1 MKKFDFSKGFGNI
14 DPKYIS
20 EAEGEWKEKKNVWIA
35 SFWSKLAAAC
45 VILALI
51 STVLSN
57 PKVQAAIKNLALS
70 IGETLGFQK
79 EIEPYT
85 EALNISQTDHGIT
98 ANIKEVVLDEGVLLF
113 RVHAEIDNSKK
124 NEQEKDTG
132 ISSFKNTGITLDM
145 GKTTVN
151 GQKLDEYM
159 NAEYSPYSVD
169 DLLDADA
176 DSDEKEYDCVQEYHF
191 HAPTDLGENPEIHLV
206 LNAFDY
212 DEWEKS
218 LAEFTFD
225 FNISREKIL
234 KQTTDKELE
243 NISVETEEGTV
254 TLKDIFL
261 NRLQSSISADVP
273 EKLFQK
279 YEVEL
284 RGTDSKGNKVRYE
297 LRDDAET
304 EVISRNWKFKTD
316 FWRTYGSAGDDERPE
331 IPDPDSEYL
340 ELQLYTREPYMAAA
354 DTVWGDDDFVEIGE
368 TTEEVEE
375 VPEDTLEGENPSDAE
390 EPIETQ
396 IIGGAV
402 APTEVRLQDD
412 TDQKENTDAANKTD
426 EDYGTEESA
435 YYDGATG
442 EITAESDWT
451 PVGEKIRIQ
460 IK

>member
-20 EAEGEWKEKKNVWIA
+20 EAEGEWKGKKRVWVP

-45 VILALI
+45 VILVLI
-51 STVLSN
+51 SIVLSN

-79 EIEPYT
+79 EIESYT
-85 EALNISQTDHGIT
+85 EVLNMSQTDHGIT
-98 ANIKEVVLDEGVLLF
+98 ANLKEVVLDEGVLLF
-113 RVHAEIDNSKK
+113 RVHAEIDASKE
-124 NEQEKDTG
+124 NQQEKSVD

-145 GKTTVN
+145 DKTTIN

-176 DSDEKEYDCVQEYHF
+176 DRDEEEYDRVQEYRF
-191 HAPTDLGENPEIHLV
+191 HAPTDLGENPEVHLV

-212 DEWEKS
+212 DDWEKS
-218 LAEFTFD
+218 LAEFVFD

-234 KQTTDKELE
+234 KQTTNKELE

-261 NRLQSSISADVP
+261 NKLQSSISADVP
-273 EKLFQK
+273 ENLFQK

-284 RGTDSKGNKVRYE
+284 RGTDSKGNRVRYD
-297 LRDDAET
+297 LKDDAET
-304 EVISRNWKFKTD
+304 GAISRVWKFKTD
-316 FWRTYGSAGDDERPE
+316 FWRTYGTAGDDERPE

-340 ELQLYTREPYMAAA
+340 ELQLYLKSDDIMEGSVTKEY
-354 DTVWGDDDFVEIGE
+354 DLDDD
-368 TTEEVEE
+368 TY
-375 VPEDTLEGENPSDAE
+375 AE
-390 EPIETQ
+390 EE
-396 IIGGAV
+396 GKVYDV
-402 APTEVRLQDD
+402 ADD
-412 TDQKENTDAANKTD
+412 SEWKA
-426 EDYGTEESA
+426 
-435 YYDGATG
+435 
-442 EITAESDWT
+442 
-451 PVGEKIRIQ
+451 VGEKIRID
-460 IK
+460 IR

>member
-20 EAEGEWKEKKNVWIA
+20 ESEGEWKGKKNVWIA

-98 ANIKEVVLDEGVLLF
+98 ANLKEVVLDEGVLLF
-113 RVHAEIDNSKK
+113 RVHAEIDNTEENEKK
-124 NEQEKDTG
+124 KTAN
-132 ISSFKNTGITLDM
+132 ISSFRNTGITLDM
-145 GKTTVN
+145 GKTTIN
-151 GQKLDEYM
+151 GQRLDEYM

-169 DLLDADA
+169 DLLDAD
-176 DSDEKEYDCVQEYHF
+176 SDEKEYDRVQEYRF
-191 HAPTDLGENPEIHLV
+191 HAPTDLEEKPEIHLV

-212 DEWEKS
+212 DDWEKS

-234 KQTTDKELE
+234 NQTTDKELE
-243 NISVETEEGTV
+243 NISVQPEEGTV

-261 NRLQSSISADVP
+261 NKLQSSISADVP

-279 YEVEL
+279 YDVEL

-304 EVISRNWKFKTD
+304 GAINRVWKFKTD
-316 FWRTYGSAGDDERPE
+316 FWRIYGSAGDDERPE
-331 IPDPDSEYL
+331 IPDPESEYL
-340 ELQLYTREPYMAAA
+340 ELQLYLKSDAIIENNVIKRYDLDDDTYAEEESKVYDAA
-354 DTVWGDDDFVEIGE
+354 DDSEWK
-368 TTEEVEE
+368 
-375 VPEDTLEGENPSDAE
+375 A
-390 EPIETQ
+390 
-396 IIGGAV
+396 
-402 APTEVRLQDD
+402 
-412 TDQKENTDAANKTD
+412 
-426 EDYGTEESA
+426 
-435 YYDGATG
+435 
-442 EITAESDWT
+442 
-451 PVGEKIRIQ
+451 VGEKIRIN
-460 IK
+460 IR

>member
-1 MKKFDFSKGFGNI
+1 MKKFDFSKEFGNI

-20 EAEGEWKEKKNVWIA
+20 EAEGEWKGKKKAWTP

-79 EIEPYT
+79 EIESYT
-85 EALNISQTDHGIT
+85 EILNMSQTDHGII

-124 NEQEKDTG
+124 NEQEKSAG
-132 ISSFKNTGITLDM
+132 ISSFKNTGITLDTD
-145 GKTTVN
+145 KTTIN
-151 GQKLDEYM
+151 GQKLDEYTSG
-159 NAEYSPYSVD
+159 EYSPYSVD

-176 DSDEKEYDCVQEYHF
+176 GRDEKEYDRVQEYRF

-212 DEWEKS
+212 DDWEKS
-218 LAEFTFD
+218 VAEFTFD
-225 FNISREKIL
+225 FNISRGKIL
-234 KQTTDKELE
+234 KQTTNKELE

-254 TLKDIFL
+254 ILKDIFL

-273 EKLFQK
+273 EKLFHK
-279 YEVEL
+279 YDVEL

-297 LRDDAET
+297 LKDDAPT
-304 EVISRNWKFKTD
+304 EAISRNWKFKTD
-316 FWRTYGSAGDDERPE
+316 FWRRYGSAGDDERPE

-340 ELQLYTREPYMAAA
+340 ELQLYLKFEDIMESSVIKAYDLDD
-354 DTVWGDDDFVEIGE
+354 DTYAEEEGKVYDAGDD
-368 TTEEVEE
+368 
-375 VPEDTLEGENPSDAE
+375 
-390 EPIETQ
+390 
-396 IIGGAV
+396 
-402 APTEVRLQDD
+402 
-412 TDQKENTDAANKTD
+412 
-426 EDYGTEESA
+426 SA
-435 YYDGATG
+435 WKA
-442 EITAESDWT
+442 
-451 PVGEKIRIQ
+451 VGEKVRIDIR
-460 IK
+460 

>member
-1 MKKFDFSKGFGNI
+1 MKRFDFSKEFGNI

-20 EAEGEWKEKKNVWIA
+20 EAEGEWKGKKRVWA
-35 SFWSKLAAAC
+35 PSFWSKLAAAC

-79 EIEPYT
+79 EIESYT
-85 EALNISQTDHGIT
+85 EVLNMSQTDQGIT
-98 ANIKEVVLDEGVLLF
+98 VNLKEVVLDEGVLLF
-113 RVHAEIDNSKK
+113 RVHAKIDNTEE
-124 NEQEKDTG
+124 NEQGKSEN

-145 GKTTVN
+145 DKTTIN
-151 GQKLDEYM
+151 GQKLDEYTSG
-159 NAEYSPYSVD
+159 EYSPYSVD

-176 DSDEKEYDCVQEYHF
+176 DRDEKEYDRVQEYRF
-191 HAPTDLGENPEIHLV
+191 HAPTDLGENPEIHFV
-206 LNAFDY
+206 LKAFDY
-212 DEWEKS
+212 DDWQMNA

-234 KQTTDKELE
+234 KQTTNKELK

-261 NRLQSSISADVP
+261 NKLQSSISADVP

-284 RGTDSKGNKVRYE
+284 RGTDSKRNKVRYE
-297 LRDDAET
+297 LKDDAET
-304 EVISRNWKFKTD
+304 EAISRVWKFKTD

-340 ELQLYTREPYMAAA
+340 ELQLYLKSDAIMESSVTKEYDLDDDTYAEEESKVYDAA
-354 DTVWGDDDFVEIGE
+354 DDSEWK
-368 TTEEVEE
+368 
-375 VPEDTLEGENPSDAE
+375 A
-390 EPIETQ
+390 
-396 IIGGAV
+396 
-402 APTEVRLQDD
+402 
-412 TDQKENTDAANKTD
+412 
-426 EDYGTEESA
+426 
-435 YYDGATG
+435 
-442 EITAESDWT
+442 
-451 PVGEKIRIQ
+451 VGEKIRID

>member
-20 EAEGEWKEKKNVWIA
+20 ESEGEWKGKKNVWIA

-113 RVHAEIDNSKK
+113 RVHAEIDNTEENEKK
-124 NEQEKDTG
+124 KTAN
-132 ISSFKNTGITLDM
+132 ISSFRNTGITLDM
-145 GKTTVN
+145 GKTTIN

-176 DSDEKEYDCVQEYHF
+176 DSDEKEYDRVQEYRF

-212 DEWEKS
+212 DDWEKS
-218 LAEFTFD
+218 VAEFTFD

-234 KQTTDKELE
+234 KQTTNKELE
-243 NISVETEEGTV
+243 NISVQTEEGTV

-261 NRLQSSISADVP
+261 NKLQSSISADVP

-297 LRDDAET
+297 LKDDAET
-304 EVISRNWKFKTD
+304 EAISRNWKFKTD

-331 IPDPDSEYL
+331 LPDPDSKYL
-340 ELQLYTREPYMAAA
+340 ELQLYLKSDDIMESNITETY
-354 DTVWGDDDFVEIGE
+354 DLDDD
-368 TTEEVEE
+368 TY
-375 VPEDTLEGENPSDAE
+375 AE
-390 EPIETQ
+390 EE
-396 IIGGAV
+396 GKVYDV
-402 APTEVRLQDD
+402 ADD
-412 TDQKENTDAANKTD
+412 SEWKA
-426 EDYGTEESA
+426 
-435 YYDGATG
+435 
-442 EITAESDWT
+442 
-451 PVGEKIRIQ
+451 VGEKIRIN
-460 IK
+460 IR

>member
-1 MKKFDFSKGFGNI
+1 MKKFDFSKEFGNI

-20 EAEGEWKEKKNVWIA
+20 EAEGEWKGKKRVWTP

-57 PKVQAAIKNLALS
+57 PKVQAAIKNFALS

-79 EIEPYT
+79 EIESYT
-85 EALNISQTDHGIT
+85 EILNMSQIDQGIT
-98 ANIKEVVLDEGVLLF
+98 VNIKEVVLDEGVLLF

-124 NEQEKDTG
+124 NEQEKAES

-145 GKTTVN
+145 DKTTVN

-169 DLLDADA
+169 DLLDAD
-176 DSDEKEYDCVQEYHF
+176 SDEKEYDRVQEYRF

-206 LNAFDY
+206 FNAFDY

-218 LAEFTFD
+218 VAEFTFD
-225 FNISREKIL
+225 FSISREKIL

-254 TLKDIFL
+254 ILKDIFL
-261 NRLQSSISADVP
+261 NKLQSSISADVP

-340 ELQLYTREPYMAAA
+340 ELQLYLKSEDIMESSVTKEYDLDDNTYAEEEGKVYDAA
-354 DTVWGDDDFVEIGE
+354 DD
-368 TTEEVEE
+368 
-375 VPEDTLEGENPSDAE
+375 
-390 EPIETQ
+390 
-396 IIGGAV
+396 
-402 APTEVRLQDD
+402 
-412 TDQKENTDAANKTD
+412 
-426 EDYGTEESA
+426 SA
-435 YYDGATG
+435 WKA
-442 EITAESDWT
+442 
-451 PVGEKIRIQ
+451 VGEKIRID
-460 IK
+460 IR

>member
-20 EAEGEWKEKKNVWIA
+20 EAEGEWKGKKKVREL
-35 SFWSKLAAAC
+35 SFWSRLAAAC

-79 EIEPYT
+79 EIESYT
-85 EALNISQTDHGIT
+85 EALNMSQTDQGIT

-113 RVHAEIDNSKK
+113 RVHAEIDASKE
-124 NEQEKDTG
+124 NQQEKSVD

-145 GKTTVN
+145 DKTTIN

-159 NAEYSPYSVD
+159 NAEYSLYSVD

-176 DSDEKEYDCVQEYHF
+176 DRDEEEYDRVQEYRF
-191 HAPTDLGENPEIHLV
+191 HAPTDLGENPEVHLV

-212 DEWEKS
+212 DDWEKS
-218 LAEFTFD
+218 LAEFAFD

-234 KQTTDKELE
+234 KQTTNKELE

-261 NRLQSSISADVP
+261 NKLQSSISADVP
-273 EKLFQK
+273 ENLFQK

-284 RGTDSKGNKVRYE
+284 RGTDSKGNRVRYD
-297 LRDDAET
+297 LKDDAET
-304 EVISRNWKFKTD
+304 GAISRVWKFKTD
-316 FWRTYGSAGDDERPE
+316 FWRTYGTAGDDERPE

-340 ELQLYTREPYMAAA
+340 ELQLYLKSDDIMEGSVTKGY
-354 DTVWGDDDFVEIGE
+354 DLDDD
-368 TTEEVEE
+368 TY
-375 VPEDTLEGENPSDAE
+375 AE
-390 EPIETQ
+390 EE
-396 IIGGAV
+396 GKVYDMA
-402 APTEVRLQDD
+402 DD
-412 TDQKENTDAANKTD
+412 
-426 EDYGTEESA
+426 SA
-435 YYDGATG
+435 WKA
-442 EITAESDWT
+442 
-451 PVGEKIRIQ
+451 VGEKIRID

>member
-20 EAEGEWKEKKNVWIA
+20 ESEGEWKGKKNVWIA

-85 EALNISQTDHGIT
+85 EALNFSQTDHGIT
-98 ANIKEVVLDEGVLLF
+98 ANLKEVVLDEGVLLF
-113 RVHAEIDNSKK
+113 RVHAEIDNTEENEKK
-124 NEQEKDTG
+124 KTAN
-132 ISSFKNTGITLDM
+132 ISSFRNTGITLDM
-145 GKTTVN
+145 GKTTIN

-169 DLLDADA
+169 DLLDAD
-176 DSDEKEYDCVQEYHF
+176 SDEKEYDRVQEYRF
-191 HAPTDLGENPEIHLV
+191 HAPTDLEEKPEIHLV

-212 DEWEKS
+212 DDWEKS

-234 KQTTDKELE
+234 NQTTDKELE
-243 NISVETEEGTV
+243 NISVQTEEGTV

-261 NRLQSSISADVP
+261 NKLQSSISADVP

-279 YEVEL
+279 YDVEL

-304 EVISRNWKFKTD
+304 GAINRVWKFKTD
-316 FWRTYGSAGDDERPE
+316 FWRIYGSAGDDERPE
-331 IPDPDSEYL
+331 IPDPESEYL
-340 ELQLYTREPYMAAA
+340 ELQLYLKSDAIIENNVIKRYDLDDDTYAEEESKVYDAA
-354 DTVWGDDDFVEIGE
+354 DDSEWK
-368 TTEEVEE
+368 
-375 VPEDTLEGENPSDAE
+375 A
-390 EPIETQ
+390 
-396 IIGGAV
+396 
-402 APTEVRLQDD
+402 
-412 TDQKENTDAANKTD
+412 
-426 EDYGTEESA
+426 
-435 YYDGATG
+435 
-442 EITAESDWT
+442 
-451 PVGEKIRIQ
+451 VGEKIRIN
-460 IK
+460 IR

>member
-1 MKKFDFSKGFGNI
+1 MKRFDFSKEFGNI

-20 EAEGEWKEKKNVWIA
+20 EAEGEWKDKKKGWA
-35 SFWSKLAAAC
+35 PLFWSKLAAAC

-79 EIEPYT
+79 EIESYT
-85 EALNISQTDHGIT
+85 EILNLSQTDHGIT
-98 ANIKEVVLDEGVLLF
+98 ANLKEVVLDEGVLLF
-113 RVHAEIDNSKK
+113 RVHAEIDNSEENQKGK
-124 NEQEKDTG
+124 STG
-132 ISSFKNTGITLDM
+132 VSSFKNTGITLDTD
-145 GKTTVN
+145 KTTIN
-151 GQKLDEYM
+151 GQKLDEYTSG
-159 NAEYSPYSVD
+159 EYSPYSVD

-176 DSDEKEYDCVQEYHF
+176 DRDEKEYDRVQEYRF
-191 HAPTDLGENPEIHLV
+191 HAPTDLGENPEIHFV
-206 LNAFDY
+206 LKAFDY
-212 DEWEKS
+212 DDWQMNA

-234 KQTTDKELE
+234 KQTTNKELE

-261 NRLQSSISADVP
+261 NKLQSSISADVP

-284 RGTDSKGNKVRYE
+284 RGKDSKGNKVRYE
-297 LRDDAET
+297 LKDDAET
-304 EVISRNWKFKTD
+304 EAISRNWKFKTD

-340 ELQLYTREPYMAAA
+340 ELQLYLKSD
-354 DTVWGDDDFVEIGE
+354 DTIESNITETYDLDDD
-368 TTEEVEE
+368 TY
-375 VPEDTLEGENPSDAE
+375 AE
-390 EPIETQ
+390 EESKVYD
-396 IIGGAV
+396 V
-402 APTEVRLQDD
+402 ADD
-412 TDQKENTDAANKTD
+412 SEWKA
-426 EDYGTEESA
+426 
-435 YYDGATG
+435 
-442 EITAESDWT
+442 
-451 PVGEKIRIQ
+451 VGEKIRIN